1 MDYVHVGVVGDRVPA
16 RKLGEFLA
24 VKKVC
29 HLTNAE
35 AGR

>member
-1 MDYVHVGVVGDRVPA
+1 VDVGIFGDRVPGH
-16 RKLGEFLA
+16 KLGEFLA

-29 HLTNAE
+29 HLTNTE